1 MFKWLQKSKKTQFH
15 VTAREYRLVLMV
27 VTGLMIAAM
36 AFVWSNTRLVGLA
49 YEYQILDKTRKN
61 LLSENY
67 LLRVERESLQSLD
80 RIQLLAKNKIGLVEP
95 ENGQIVTIFLKK

>member
-15 VTAREYRLVLMV
+15 VTAREYRLVLIV

-36 AFVWSNTRLVGLA
+36 VFVWGNTRLVGLA
-49 YEYQILDKTRKN
+49 YEYQALDKTHKN
-61 LLSENY
+61 LLRENY

-80 RIQLLAKNKIGLVEP
+80 RIQLLAEKKIGLREP
-95 ENGQIVTIFLKK
+95 ENGQIITIFLKK

>member
-1 MFKWLQKSKKTQFH
+1 MFKWLQKTKKTRFH
-15 VTAREYRLVLMV
+15 VTAREYRLVLMA

-49 YEYQILDKTRKN
+49 YEYQILDKTHRN
-61 LLSENY
+61 LLRENN

-80 RIQLLAKNKIGLVEP
+80 RIRLLAKNKIGLREP
-95 ENGQIVTIFLKK
+95 ESRQIVTIFLKK

>member
-1 MFKWLQKSKKTQFH
+1 MFKWLQKTKKTRFH
-15 VTAREYRLVLMV
+15 VTAREYRLVLMA
-27 VTGLMIAAM
+27 VTGLMITAM

-49 YEYQILDKTRKN
+49 YEYQTLDKTHKN
-61 LLSENY
+61 LLRENY

-80 RIQLLAKNKIGLVEP
+80 RIQLLAKKHLGLREP

>member
-1 MFKWLQKSKKTQFH
+1 MFEWLQKKKKTRFH
-15 VTAREYRLVLMV
+15 VTAREYRLVLMA

-49 YEYQILDKTRKN
+49 YEYQILDKTHKN
-61 LLSENY
+61 LLRENH

-80 RIQLLAKNKIGLVEP
+80 RIHLLAKKQIGLREP